1 MKAPQYNSSLR
12 KRFLAFAAALV
23 LLFALVFELYP
34 RSSQII
40 DLSTGSGLSRMLRY
54 DDAQVYIFGEIHRK
68 VEYQKFRNV
77 LFKYLVEKKGV
88 RVLLMEHG
96 YASGFI
102 ENETIQNRMTFSDAF
117 DQFTISQEDYELFRW
132 MSEFNRN
139 RPDKDK
145 ISIVGADI
153 TDSIE
158 MLCTFCKYL
167 LKDCDFSA
175 ADRETQMLLIG
186 IQKCRLQYRFQN
198 SLLPQ
203 LIEQMQTRPEQL
215 ELVLGDK
222 MIHLERALLGWQQEL
237 TCNELNDYQ
246 AELQHGG
253 KAMAYREDALYA
265 NLQRIYQ
272 ENPTA
277 KFRFV
282 RGSTRPNDTL
292 CWRWNGLLDR

>member
-88 RVLLMEHG
+88 RVLLWSM
-96 YASGFI
+96 AMQAAFI

-175 ADRETQMLLIG
+175 ARQRDTDAFDRH
-186 IQKCRLQYRFQN
+186 
-198 SLLPQ
+198 
-203 LIEQMQTRPEQL
+203 PEMPVAVSFSKQSAATA
-215 ELVLGDK
+215 D
-222 MIHLERALLGWQQEL
+222 RA
-237 TCNELNDYQ
+237 
-246 AELQHGG
+246 
-253 KAMAYREDALYA
+253 DADSA
-265 NLQRIYQ
+265 GTARIS
-272 ENPTA
+272 A
-277 KFRFV
+277 GR
-282 RGSTRPNDTL
+282 
-292 CWRWNGLLDR
+292 